1 MQNIQILL
9 AAYLKE
15 KGITISHVSKV
26 SKIKYELLR
35 RSLNGKRVL
44 TADELVSIIKSTDIK
59 LDDIIKEQTKC

>member
-1 MQNIQILL
+1 MQNIQNLL

-15 KGITISHVSKV
+15 NGITISYVSKV

-44 TADELVSIIKSTDIK
+44 TADELVSIIRSVDIK
-59 LDDIIKEQTKC
+59 LDDIIKG